1 MDDLSASNA
10 FILLFIEW
18 SGIMI
23 RVLIVEEYE
32 GMRQGLFDLLKDLP
46 CVDVIDIADDLVEA
60 SLLLCRTKYDVIVLG
75 LEDTERS
82 GLGVI
87 QAFRQISPL
96 TSVLLLGLSLDTRL
110 ALWPIRFGVMGYIPK
125 EVIAEELPSA
135 LQNAVA
141 GKPYVPRMY
150 HETAA
155 PGWMMVPQVA
165 V

>member
-1 MDDLSASNA
+1 
-10 FILLFIEW
+10 
-18 SGIMI
+18 MI

-32 GMRQGLFDLLKDLP
+32 GMRQGLFDLLGDLP
-46 CVDVIDIADDLVEA
+46 YVEA
-60 SLLLCRTKYDVIVLG
+60 IDVADNLMVASRLLCRAKYDVVVLG
-75 LEDTERS
+75 IEDTDHS

-125 EVIAEELPSA
+125 EVIAEELPAA
-135 LQNAVA
+135 LQEAAA

-150 HETAA
+150 HESAA
-155 PGWMMVPQVA
+155 PGWMVVPQA
-165 V
+165 IS

>member
-1 MDDLSASNA
+1 
-10 FILLFIEW
+10 
-18 SGIMI
+18 MI

-60 SLLLCRTKYDVIVLG
+60 SRLLCRTKYDVIVLG

>member
-1 MDDLSASNA
+1 
-10 FILLFIEW
+10 
-18 SGIMI
+18 MI

-32 GMRQGLFDLLKDLP
+32 GMRQGLFDLLGDLP
-46 CVDVIDIADDLVEA
+46 YVEEIDVADNLMVA
-60 SLLLCRTKYDVIVLG
+60 SRLLCRASYDVVVLG
-75 LEDTERS
+75 IEDTDHS

-125 EVIAEELPSA
+125 EFIAEELPSA
-135 LQNAVA
+135 LQDAAA
-141 GKPYVPRMY
+141 GKPYVSRMY
-150 HETAA
+150 HVPAA
-155 PGWMMVPQVA
+155 PVWMVMPQVA